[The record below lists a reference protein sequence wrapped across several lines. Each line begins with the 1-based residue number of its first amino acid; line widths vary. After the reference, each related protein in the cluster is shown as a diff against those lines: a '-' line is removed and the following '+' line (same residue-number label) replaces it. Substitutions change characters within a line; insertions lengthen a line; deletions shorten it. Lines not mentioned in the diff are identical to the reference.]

1 MCNVL
6 SLLNQSLEAQ
16 NSQHTKV
23 SLGNRSKYIGL
34 SDIGKGLD
42 CLRSAVATKINLK
55 TDFATA
61 SAFQNTQNNSSNFN
75 PQKLSRNLRLQRGHW
90 FEAGV
95 AEAFK
100 LANKPF
106 LHQLEISIKHNNV
119 PIKGHLDFV
128 FIEQNQRPSIRIVEL
143 KSTESIPKT
152 LYVSQEA
159 QLYAQLG
166 LLVKHW
172 DKRVFSVPELAQ
184 TKELKSFPEL
194 VKDLFNIDLISDF
207 KKVQL
212 EGYILSVTMNEAHA
226 FGPYFE
232 NEIMLKI
239 CLDTA
244 EQIWSAKQDIK
255 NGVKPLD
262 EVAYNRALHPLCDYC
277 EVNLSC
283 PRFRGVDLPELEAEL
298 LNLQGLKDNEK
309 KLSQHIKSTES
320 SLKLYA
326 AKTSPQNDW
335 INAVSQRLRLGICAG
350 KNSLNE
356 ELLRGTLLEYFDL
369 DQVNSIVQ
377 NSYKSGAAYERLYLG
392 KIN

>member
-1 MCNVL
+1 MPL
-6 SLLNQSLEAQ
+6 S
-16 NSQHTKV
+16 
-23 SLGNRSKYIGL
+23 
-34 SDIGKGLD
+34 
-42 CLRSAVATKINLK
+42 
-55 TDFATA
+55 
-61 SAFQNTQNNSSNFN
+61 
-75 PQKLSRNLRLQRGHW
+75 
-90 FEAGV
+90 
-95 AEAFK
+95 
-100 LANKPF
+100 
-106 LHQLEISIKHNNV
+106 
-119 PIKGHLDFV
+119 
-128 FIEQNQRPSIRIVEL
+128 
-143 KSTESIPKT
+143 
-152 LYVSQEA
+152 
-159 QLYAQLG
+159 
-166 LLVKHW
+166 
-172 DKRVFSVPELAQ
+172 
-184 TKELKSFPEL
+184 
-194 VKDLFNIDLISDF
+194 
-207 KKVQL
+207 
-212 EGYILSVTMNEAHA
+212 
-226 FGPYFE
+226 PYFA

-255 NGVKPLD
+255 NGVKTLD
-262 EVAYNRALHPLCDYC
+262 EVAYNRAFHPLCDYC

-283 PRFRGVDLPELEAEL
+283 PKFRGVDLPELEAEL